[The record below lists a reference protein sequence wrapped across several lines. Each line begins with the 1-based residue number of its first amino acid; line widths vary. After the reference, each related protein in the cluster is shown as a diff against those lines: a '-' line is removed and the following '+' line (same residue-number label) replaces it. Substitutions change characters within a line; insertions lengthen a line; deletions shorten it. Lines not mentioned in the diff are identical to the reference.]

1 MRNKIKEFRK
11 VKNINQ
17 EEMAKLL
24 NVSRQTYIHYE
35 SGEFEPSFETLIK
48 ISKILKTSLDDL
60 LGNED
65 HASKRDKK
73 FNDLVNELQ
82 DYLDKYK

>member
-1 MRNKIKEFRK
+1 MKNKIKDYRK
-11 VKNINQ
+11 AKNIKLI
-17 EEMAKLL
+17 EMANLL
-24 NVSRQTYIHYE
+24 GVTRQTYANYE
-35 SGEFEPSFETLIK
+35 SGEFEPSFDTLLK

-60 LGNED
+60 LNNELYP
-65 HASKRDKK
+65 SKRDKK

>member
-1 MRNKIKEFRK
+1 
-11 VKNINQ
+11 
-17 EEMAKLL
+17 MAKMLG
-24 NVSRQTYIHYE
+24 VTRQTYTNYE
-35 SGEFEPSFETLIK
+35 SGEFEPSFDTLLK

-60 LGNED
+60 LNND
-65 HASKRDKK
+65 LYPSKRDKK

>member
-1 MRNKIKEFRK
+1 MVNNIKDFRK
-11 VKNINQ
+11 AKNIKLIV
-17 EEMAKLL
+17 MANMLG
-24 NVSRQTYIHYE
+24 VTRQTYANYE
-35 SGEFEPSFETLIK
+35 TGEFEPSFETLIK

-82 DYLDKYK
+82 DYINKYK

>member
-1 MRNKIKEFRK
+1 MVNNIKDFRK
-11 VKNINQ
+11 AKNIKLIV
-17 EEMAKLL
+17 MANMLG
-24 NVSRQTYIHYE
+24 VTRQTYANYE
-35 SGEFEPSFETLIK
+35 TGKFEPSFETLIK

-82 DYLDKYK
+82 DYINKYK

>member
-1 MRNKIKEFRK
+1 MKNKIKDYRK
-11 VKNINQ
+11 AKHIKLY
-17 EEMAKLL
+17 EMAKLL
-24 NVSRQTYIHYE
+24 GVTRQTYTNYE
-35 SGEFEPSFETLIK
+35 SGDFEPSFDTLLK

-60 LGNED
+60 LDND
-65 HASKRDKK
+65 LYPSKRDKK

>member
-1 MRNKIKEFRK
+1 MKNKIKDYRK
-11 VKNINQ
+11 AKNIKLY
-17 EEMAKLL
+17 EMAKMLG
-24 NVSRQTYIHYE
+24 VTRQTYTNYE
-35 SGEFEPSFETLIK
+35 SGEFEPSFDTLLK

-60 LGNED
+60 LNND
-65 HASKRDKK
+65 LYPSKRDKK